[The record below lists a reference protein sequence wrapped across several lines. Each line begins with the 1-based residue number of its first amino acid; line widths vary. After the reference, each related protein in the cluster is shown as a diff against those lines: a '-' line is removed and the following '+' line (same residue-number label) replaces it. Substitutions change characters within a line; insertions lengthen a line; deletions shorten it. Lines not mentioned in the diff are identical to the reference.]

1 MEHATTTAEF
11 SAAFAAQ
18 QDAQDPLK
26 AFREQFR
33 IPQHEGKP
41 VAYFCGNSL
50 GLQPKQAEASILQE
64 LNDWADLGVEGHTQ
78 ARRPWVS
85 YHEHLCKG
93 LAEIT
98 GSLETEV
105 VAMNALT
112 VNLHLLMASFY
123 RPTSERFRIICEAKA
138 FPSDQYALQ
147 SQAEWHGLK
156 PEEVIRE
163 IHPREGQ
170 HHIEPEDVLQA
181 IREEGNR
188 LTLVM
193 IGGVNYYSGQVFD
206 METIVRE
213 AHRVG
218 AIAGFDLAHAIGN
231 IRLKLHDWNV
241 DFAAWCSY
249 KYLNSGPGGTA
260 GIFIH
265 EKHATSPQIF
275 RLKGW
280 WGHNKSE
287 RFKMGPDFDPIP
299 TAESWQ
305 MSNAPVLSMAVQIA
319 SVDLF
324 RQAGMDALLEKS
336 KKLTAYADSLLQ
348 RVMQEGPLAGA
359 FEIITPK
366 DRGCQLSLLFSRNG
380 KAVFDYLTANG
391 VIADW
396 REPNVIRIAPVPL
409 YNQFTDVYRL
419 ASLLANFPG

>member
-1 MEHATTTAEF
+1 MAQLSKTDIFNAEY
-11 SAAFAAQ
+11 AQ
-18 QDAQDPLK
+18 LRDDADPLK
-26 AFREQFR
+26 QFR
-33 IPQHEGKP
+33 SEFLIPQHQGKP
-41 VAYFCGNSL
+41 IAYFCGNSL

-64 LNDWADLGVEGHTQ
+64 LNDWANLGVEGHTQ

-85 YHEHLCKG
+85 YHEHLCEA

-98 GSLETEV
+98 GSKPSEV

-123 RPTSERFRIICEAKA
+123 RPSKTRFRILCEAKA

-147 SQAEWHGLK
+147 SQAEWHGFT
-156 PEEVIRE
+156 PAQAIRE

-170 HHIEPEDVLQA
+170 HYLSHDDIVQA
-181 IREEGNR
+181 IREEGDQ
-188 LTLVM
+188 LALVM

-206 METIVRE
+206 MEAITRE
-213 AHRVG
+213 AHKVG

-231 IRLKLHDWNV
+231 IQLKLHEWNV

-260 GIFIH
+260 GVFIH
-265 EKHATSPQIF
+265 EKHATSSETF

-280 WGHNKSE
+280 WGHNKAE
-287 RFKMGPDFDPIP
+287 RFKMGPDFEPIP

-319 SVDLF
+319 SLELF
-324 RQAGMDALLEKS
+324 RQAGMTNLLEKS
-336 KKLTAYADSLLQ
+336 KALTAYADQLL
-348 RVMQEGPLAGA
+348 RVLMEQGPLAGA

-366 DRGCQLSLLFSRNG
+366 ERGCQLSLLFSRHG
-380 KAVFDYLTANG
+380 RAVFDYLTAKG

-409 YNQFTDVYRL
+409 YNQFSDIYRL
-419 ASLLANFPG
+419 ASLLAQFPG

>member
-1 MEHATTTAEF
+1 MTQLSTTNTFTAEY
-11 SAAFAAQ
+11 AQ
-18 QDAQDPLK
+18 MRDEADPLK
-26 AFREQFR
+26 RFRDEFL
-33 IPQHEGKP
+33 IPQHQRKP

-50 GLQPKQAEASILQE
+50 GLQPKAAEDSVKQE
-64 LNDWADLGVEGHTQ
+64 LRDWSELGVEGHTQ

-85 YHEHLCKG
+85 YHELLTEA

-98 GSLETEV
+98 GSLRSEV

-123 RPTSERFRIICEAKA
+123 RPNKERFRILCEAKA

-147 SQAEWHGLK
+147 SQAEWHGLM
-156 PEEVIRE
+156 PAEVIRE

-170 HHIEPEDVLQA
+170 HHIELDDILQA
-181 IREEGNR
+181 IREEGSQ
-188 LTLVM
+188 LALVM

-206 METIVRE
+206 METITRE
-213 AHRVG
+213 AHKVG

-231 IRLKLHDWNV
+231 IHLKLHEWNV

-265 EKHATSPQIF
+265 EKHASSPETF

-280 WGHNKSE
+280 WGHNKAE
-287 RFKMGPDFDPIP
+287 RFKMGPDFEPIP

-319 SVDLF
+319 SLELF
-324 RQAGMDALLEKS
+324 RQAGMTNLLGKS
-336 KKLTAYADSLLQ
+336 KALTAYADQLLSE
-348 RVMQEGPLAGA
+348 VMRQGPLAGA

-366 DRGCQLSLLFSRNG
+366 DRGCQLSLLFSRHG
-380 KAVFDYLTANG
+380 RAVFDYLTANG

-409 YNQFTDVYRL
+409 YNQFSDIYRL
-419 ASLLANFPG
+419 ASLLAQFPG